1 MPDREGAAMTAQLAV
16 EDPATGEVIA
26 RVPLTDP
33 SGLAAKVDAAAAA
46 FPGWA
51 RLSVAERADL
61 LRACGA
67 RIEQH
72 HAELSALLTR
82 EQGKPLRQAEGEVA
96 LAAEWFA
103 RTAELSLAP
112 ESLGTGVVLERLPH
126 GVIAAIAPAN
136 FPIILSVTK
145 IAPALLA
152 GNTVLLKP
160 SPLTPLSSLRMG
172 ELLAEVLPPDVFAVV
187 TGGGEVGTALAGHPD
202 VRMVSFT
209 GSVPTGRAIATRAA
223 AAFKRIVLE
232 LGGNDAAVV
241 LPGADIDHVAGELYR
256 AAMVNSGQ
264 FCAAVKR
271 VYVAEEHRAELVE
284 ALAELARTTVVGPGS
299 DPTTDLGPLVSAT
312 QRHHVV
318 DLVDAARAAGGRV
331 VTGGRRPTGSGYFY
345 PPTVVTDLPPDTR
358 LESQEQ
364 FGPVIPVLGYDT
376 VAEAVDR
383 ANSTEFGLGGSV
395 WGEPR
400 EAAAVAARLDCG
412 TAWIN
417 AHGDLRH
424 DVPFG
429 GTRSSGVGVE
439 YGYWGLLEYTRI
451 RVTNARG

>member
-1 MPDREGAAMTAQLAV
+1 MTAQLAV

-26 RVPLTDP
+26 RVPLTSP
-33 SGLAAKVDAAAAA
+33 AGLAVKIDAAAAA
-46 FPGWA
+46 FPSWA
-51 RLSVAERADL
+51 RLSVADRADI

-67 RIEQH
+67 RIDQH

-103 RTAELSLAP
+103 RTAELSLTP
-112 ESLGTGVVLERLPH
+112 EPLGTGVVLERLPH

-172 ELLAEVLPPDVFAVV
+172 ELLASILPADVFTVV
-187 TGGGEVGTALAGHPD
+187 TGGGELGAALTGHPT

-209 GSVPTGRAIATRAA
+209 GSVPTGRAIAAHAA
-223 AAFKRIVLE
+223 AQFKHVVLE

-241 LPGADIDHVAGELYR
+241 LAGADIDHVAGELFR

-271 VYVAEEHRAELVE
+271 VYVPEPLRLELVD
-284 ALAELARTTVVGPGS
+284 ALTELARKAVVGPGS
-299 DPTTDLGPLVSAT
+299 DPATDLGPLVSET

-318 DLVDAARAAGGRV
+318 NLVDSAGGRV

-345 PPTVVTDLPPDTR
+345 PPTIVTDLPAGTR
-358 LESQEQ
+358 LETQEQ
-364 FGPVIPVLGYDT
+364 FGPVIPVLGYDS
-376 VAEAVDR
+376 VADAVDR
-383 ANSTEFGLGGSV
+383 ANGTGFGLGGSV
-395 WGEPR
+395 WGSPQ
-400 EAAAVAARLDCG
+400 EAAAVASRLDCG

-429 GTRSSGVGVE
+429 GTRDSGIGVE
-439 YGYWGLLEYTRI
+439 YGHWGLLEYTRI
-451 RVTNARG
+451 RVTNAH